1 MKIAVNGALGR
12 MGRTVIRLAQEE
24 DIEVVLA
31 IDPISEELSEVEGI
45 PLSPSLSSSVDVVI
59 DFSLPG
65 GTMARLPECV
75 EKRTPLVICTTGFSE
90 EEQSDIE
97 SASAK
102 IPILQATN
110 MSVGMN
116 LLFKIVPEI
125 AQTLGEEY
133 DIDVVETHHR
143 FKKDAPSGSA
153 KTLAE
158 RMEAVTG
165 RKIPMASVRSGD
177 VVGEHRV
184 IYGALGESIEIIHRA
199 SSRDIFARG
208 SLRAARFL
216 SKAKPGLYHMLDAM

>member
-12 MGRTVIRLAQEE
+12 MGRTVIRLAREE

-143 FKKDAPSGSA
+143 FKKD
-153 KTLAE
+153 
-158 RMEAVTG
+158 
-165 RKIPMASVRSGD
+165 
-177 VVGEHRV
+177 
-184 IYGALGESIEIIHRA
+184 
-199 SSRDIFARG
+199 
-208 SLRAARFL
+208 
-216 SKAKPGLYHMLDAM
+216 

>member
-1 MKIAVNGALGR
+1 
-12 MGRTVIRLAQEE
+12 
-24 DIEVVLA
+24 
-31 IDPISEELSEVEGI
+31 
-45 PLSPSLSSSVDVVI
+45 
-59 DFSLPG
+59 
-65 GTMARLPECV
+65 MARLPECV
-75 EKRTPLVICTTGFSE
+75 EKRTPLVICTTGFRG

-116 LLFKIVPEI
+116 LLFKMVPEI

-158 RMEAVTG
+158 RMEEATG

-216 SKAKPGLYHMLDAM
+216 SKAKPGLYHMLDAI

>member
-1 MKIAVNGALGR
+1 
-12 MGRTVIRLAQEE
+12 
-24 DIEVVLA
+24 
-31 IDPISEELSEVEGI
+31 
-45 PLSPSLSSSVDVVI
+45 
-59 DFSLPG
+59 
-65 GTMARLPECV
+65 MARLPECV
-75 EKRTPLVICTTGFSE
+75 EKRTPLVICTTGFRG

-116 LLFKIVPEI
+116 LLFKMVPEI

-158 RMEAVTG
+158 RMEKATG

-184 IYGALGESIEIIHRA
+184 IYGALGESIEIIHR
-199 SSRDIFARG
+199 
-208 SLRAARFL
+208 
-216 SKAKPGLYHMLDAM
+216 